1 MAKPGVFKT
10 LNAQDII
17 VAPFK
22 AYKSWKY
29 ATTSSVDSDGIDR
42 LVAIK
47 PNPSLYSG
55 NKVTLDTEEVLFES
69 ASAFVNERNNKE
81 ASLMWYGAQHIFETS
96 TINSTIYD
104 EATII
109 SIPQSKVG
117 EGIKPGSVKL
127 NYQIDIFSE
136 VNLID
141 DGNGNLI
148 DTALSS
154 SISNEVLQLTFDH
167 TTYDKIW
174 ANNSM
179 NINKANDSFN
189 LKVKS
194 TNPEITAVSK
204 NVWTTKADG
213 LPAYPAYPNFGTS
226 AHFYTGS
233 YIRVS
238 NNKSINFKRSQDYSI
253 SFWLYRGNLNTSPAY
268 VLSKRTVG
276 VGNTLKSD
284 NRITTGDVN
293 YNTGQYPFEILFE
306 GTSNNIT
313 CRTSNGSNVTSLTG
327 NFTAGSK
334 KHVVLQK
341 SGSIFQLYLDG
352 VLIDSATIPAG
363 NYHNNADLMLGA
375 LSIDSNGDGTSGIF
389 GGIANFFIF
398 SKALSQDEIN
408 QMSLNAT
415 SVIDMYNT
423 NIVGK
428 VLYSQGLIVISD
440 PRPRYGG
447 YNGYRIFGDVLY
459 KSNTLVSD
467 VNHLLSMYL
476 EFNSTVTIYEH
487 EFICKIKE
495 DEFNFTS
502 NPTIRLDNDESSE
515 IPKDFVNGDFSP
527 YITSVGLYS
536 DKGELLAIGKLSNP
550 IKKRDNVDLT
560 IVVRFDA

>member
-10 LNAQDII
+10 FNTQDII
-17 VAPFK
+17 IAPFK

-29 ATTSSVDSDGIDR
+29 ATSSSVDLNDIDR

-69 ASAFVNERNNKE
+69 ASAFVNERNDKE
-81 ASLMWYGAQHIFETS
+81 ASLMWYGTQHIFET
-96 TINSTIYD
+96 TTNSTLYD

-117 EGIKPGSVKL
+117 EGIKPNSVKL

-141 DGNGNLI
+141 DGKGNLI
-148 DTALSS
+148 DTALSA

-174 ANNSM
+174 SSNTSK
-179 NINKANDSFN
+179 INGPNDSFN
-189 LKVKS
+189 IKVKS
-194 TNPEITAVSK
+194 VNPEITAVSK
-204 NVWTTKADG
+204 NVWTTKTDG
-213 LPAYPAYPNFGTS
+213 LPYYPAYPNFGTA

-238 NNKSINFKRSQDYSI
+238 NNSSINFKRSQDYSI
-253 SFWLYRGNLNTSPAY
+253 SFWLNRGNLNTSPAY
-268 VLSKRTVG
+268 VLSKKSIG
-276 VGNTLKSD
+276 IGNQLQNNGKVV
-284 NRITTGDVN
+284 TGDVN
-293 YNTGQYPFEILFE
+293 YNVGQYPFEILFE
-306 GTSNNIT
+306 GSSNNIT
-313 CRTSNGSNVTSLTG
+313 CRTSNGSNTTTITG
-327 NFTAGSK
+327 NFIAGAK

-341 SGSIFQLYLDG
+341 SGSIFELYLDG
-352 VLIDSATIPAG
+352 VLVDSATIPAG

-375 LSIDSNGDGTSGIF
+375 LSIDSNGNGTSGIF

-398 SKALSQDEIN
+398 SKALNQDEIN
-408 QMSLNAT
+408 QMSLN
-415 SVIDMYNT
+415 SVANINMYNT
-423 NIVGK
+423 NVVGK
-428 VLYSQGLIVISD
+428 VFYDKGLIVISD

-459 KSNTLVSD
+459 KSNTLVND

-487 EFICKIKE
+487 EFICKVKE

-502 NPTIRLDNDESSE
+502 NPTIRLDNDEASE
-515 IPKDFVNGDFSP
+515 IPKDFVNGDFNP
-527 YITSVGLYS
+527 YITSVGLYN